1 MDRKPDG
8 GKAAGDDKAATLRNF
23 RKIASNASKYST
35 RSFEKVQQRIGKNDK
50 TEDAYFHYNVDNFE
64 RQQASAAKMQK

>member
-1 MDRKPDG
+1 MDRKPEA
-8 GKAAGDDKAATLRNF
+8 GKAGAEDKAATLRNF
-23 RKIASNASKYST
+23 RKIASKYGT
-35 RSFEKVQQRIGKNDK
+35 RQIEKLGQSMGKNDK

>member
-23 RKIASNASKYST
+23 RRIVSKQSS
-35 RSFEKVQQRIGKNDK
+35 RSIEKVGQRMGKYDK